1 MDLHAQ
7 RCRLPD
13 IHARRVAKLLPGS
26 RAWLCAIACSTA
38 CAAGPARSVA
48 DSSAAAI
55 RVPVRTGDVHDFD
68 FLAGAW
74 TVRSRALRPGADGRL
89 GWVTDAAATCMSIH
103 LGGVVNVDE
112 YQFPSRG
119 YSAMA
124 LRVFHLEKRQWS
136 IYWIESRAGQL
147 LPPVMGGFQGARGE
161 FYGMDDMGGRPALFR
176 FVWTRLDEKRA
187 RWEQAYSRDGKQ
199 WTINWVMDFTRA
211 RGTECPRSAMGVD
224 DQPLT
229 RSGAASGSAASTA
242 STSASMSAGVVS

>member
-7 RCRLPD
+7 RRRLPE
-13 IHARRVAKLLPGS
+13 IRARNATNPLS

-38 CAAGPARSVA
+38 CAATPARSEPTSA
-48 DSSAAAI
+48 SSI

-74 TVRSRALRPGADGRL
+74 TIHSRALRPGPDGRL
-89 GWVTDAAATCMSIH
+89 GWVTDSAATCMSIH

-119 YSAMA
+119 YTAMA
-124 LRVFHLEKRQWS
+124 LRIFHLERRQWS

-147 LPPVMGGFQGARGE
+147 LPPVMGGFEGSRGE

-176 FVWTRLDEKRA
+176 FVWTRLDAERA
-187 RWEQAYSRDGKQ
+187 RWEQAFTRDGKQ
-199 WTINWVMDFTRA
+199 WTVNWVMDFRRA
-211 RGTECPRSAMGVD
+211 RGAECPR
-224 DQPLT
+224 
-229 RSGAASGSAASTA
+229 AATA
-242 STSASMSAGVVS
+242 RR